1 MPPLSFP
8 DVIVPGSGTGVAR
21 QFISS
26 LGSGGSVRGIS
37 MTRDGIVCYPGE
49 NPVRLDPKRAGS
61 GLSFVS
67 HAHTDHLPSSC
78 TGTVLA
84 SRYTAQLASLR
95 GYDLG
100 ECVEKAAGLELHDS
114 GHILGSK
121 GLLAGDIFYTGDMCT
136 RDRGFLR
143 GARVP
148 RCRTL
153 VTECTFG
160 LPEFRFPPV
169 HEVRSQVDELIAA
182 MYSRGVPVVLMGY
195 ELGKAQ
201 VISQMFAHWEPMY
214 YHDSVKRVNDMH
226 RRLGVALK
234 PAPGHTEAQG
244 AGLLDKKP
252 WVMVAPMMGPKTAFA
267 SEMRRYGAV
276 TVSFSGWANSSRF
289 SYSRG
294 ADYFVTLSDH
304 CDFAELVAMVEASGA
319 EQVYT
324 VHGFVSEFAEHLRGM
339 GISAEPLER
348 PASGR

>member
-1 MPPLSFP
+1 MIMPGFG
-8 DVIVPGSGTGVAR
+8 IGAGAAR

-26 LGSGGSVRGIS
+26 LGSGGSVRGVS

-49 NPVRLDPKRAGS
+49 DPVRLDPKRAGS

-84 SRYTAQLASLR
+84 SRDTAQLASLR

-100 ECVEKAAGLELHDS
+100 ECVERAEGLELHDS

-201 VISQMFAHWEPMY
+201 LISQMFAHWEPMY

-234 PAPGHTEAQG
+234 PAPGHTEAQS

-252 WVMVAPMMGPKTAFA
+252 WVMVAPMMGPKAAFT

-348 PASGR
+348 PASGS